1 MSLQTVNLD
10 KLLEAEAAADAA
22 LEAATL
28 AAQKI
33 AEAKGAMPEQTPD
46 LDKLA
51 EAQEAAD
58 TALDAATLAAEKI
71 AVALLVTE
79 PEKPRTVPL
88 TFRATFDM
96 HEQLQKLAAD
106 TSEPIQKILVDAVSR
121 YLDAAT

>member
-1 MSLQTVNLD
+1 MMSQQTVN
-10 KLLEAEAAADAA
+10 
-22 LEAATL
+22 
-28 AAQKI
+28 
-33 AEAKGAMPEQTPD
+33 

-71 AVALLVTE
+71 AEALLVTE

-88 TFRATFDM
+88 TFRATVDM

-106 TSEPIQKILVDAVSR
+106 TPEPIQKTLEDAVSR
-121 YLDAAT
+121 YLDAPT